1 MYLFPF
7 ILILVVLFN
16 LKLKQSSR
24 KANANGDDFWERE
37 RKANSVRRKSID
49 NLDYITIPLEDLP
62 FFENPERQIAQ
73 YQDKIRSLSEK
84 KILNLSGYSNTD
96 LKLEYGSANLTLLSN
111 YDDNYNNLITTLNK
125 LGQRLIQLDHTPEGV
140 RVLEYA
146 ISIGSDISGTY
157 TSLAGHYSSIGD
169 TDALN
174 RLIDRA
180 GSLDSIMKES
190 ILAKLTEVAHKC

>member
-16 LKLKQSSR
+16 FKLKQSSR

-37 RKANSVRRKSID
+37 RQANSIRKKSID
-49 NLDYITIPLEDLP
+49 NLDYITILPEDLP

-73 YQDKIRSLSEK
+73 YQDKIRSLSQK

-111 YDDNYNNLITTLNK
+111 YDDNYNSLITTLNK
-125 LGQRLIQLDHTPEGV
+125 WGQRLIQLDHIPEGI

-157 TSLAGHYSSIGD
+157 TTLAGHYASIGD

-174 RLIDRA
+174 RLMDRA

>member
-157 TSLAGHYSSIGD
+157 TSLAGHYASIGD